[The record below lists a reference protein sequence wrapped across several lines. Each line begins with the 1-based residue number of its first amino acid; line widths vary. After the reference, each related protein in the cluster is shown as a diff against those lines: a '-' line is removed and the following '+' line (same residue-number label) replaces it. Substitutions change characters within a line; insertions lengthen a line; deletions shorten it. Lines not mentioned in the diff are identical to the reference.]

1 MKQIIYNT
9 IGTCSRQIIIDIDD
23 NNVVQNCVFI
33 GGCMGN
39 TAGISALVKGMKA
52 ENIIERLKGIKCGM
66 KPTSCPDQLS
76 QALQDAIK

>member
-9 IGTCSRQIIIDIDD
+9 FGTCSRQIIIDIDD

-52 ENIIERLKGIKCGM
+52 ENVIERLKGIKCGM

>member
-1 MKQIIYNT
+1 MKQIVYNT
-9 IGTCSRQIIIDIDD
+9 FGTCARQIIIDIDE

-39 TAGISALVKGMKA
+39 TSGISALVKGMKA
-52 ENIIERLKGIKCGM
+52 ENVIERLKGIKCGM